1 MTKEAKE
8 RSFKPVVNVIK
19 NTNDTN
25 EQNTQEITTVA
36 VCAWVCISGHSCHEI
51 SNTLAYY
58 LNFIN
63 HLSGFKFEQQQQQ
76 QQQQKTGIK

>member
-8 RSFKPVVNVIK
+8 CSFKPVVNVIK
-19 NTNDTN
+19 NTN

-76 QQQQKTGIK
+76 QKTGIK

>member
-19 NTNDTN
+19 NTN

-76 QQQQKTGIK
+76 QKTGIK

>member
-1 MTKEAKE
+1 MTKEAKK

-19 NTNDTN
+19 NTN

-58 LNFIN
+58 VNFIN
-63 HLSGFKFEQQQQQ
+63 HLSGFKFEQQ
-76 QQQQKTGIK
+76 

>member
-19 NTNDTN
+19 NTN

-76 QQQQKTGIK
+76 QQKTGIK

>member
-1 MTKEAKE
+1 MTKEAKK

-19 NTNDTN
+19 NTN

-76 QQQQKTGIK
+76 KKTGIK

>member
-1 MTKEAKE
+1 MTKEAKK

-19 NTNDTN
+19 NTN

-76 QQQQKTGIK
+76 QKTGIK

>member
-19 NTNDTN
+19 N

-76 QQQQKTGIK
+76 QKTGIK

>member
-1 MTKEAKE
+1 MTKEAKK

-19 NTNDTN
+19 NTN

-36 VCAWVCISGHSCHEI
+36 VCAWVCISGLSCHEI

-58 LNFIN
+58 VNFIN
-63 HLSGFKFEQQQQQ
+63 HLSGFKFEQQ
-76 QQQQKTGIK
+76 

>member
-19 NTNDTN
+19 NTN

-63 HLSGFKFEQQQQQ
+63 PLSGFKFEQQQQQ
-76 QQQQKTGIK
+76 EKTGIK

>member
-19 NTNDTN
+19 NTN

-76 QQQQKTGIK
+76 EKTGIK

>member
-19 NTNDTN
+19 NTN
-25 EQNTQEITTVA
+25 EQKTQEITTVA

-76 QQQQKTGIK
+76 QKTGIK

>member
-19 NTNDTN
+19 NTNK
-25 EQNTQEITTVA
+25 QNTQEITTVA

-76 QQQQKTGIK
+76 EKTGIK